1 MAQIDLTPESF
12 SVSYK
17 RDGQE
22 RHAVLDVLEM
32 RLLFEDLEAKHTLAR
47 RDGKVYATRAFLADA
62 ASELQKIGIE
72 GATVS
77 EAFQIWTNLGNV
89 VESIKKNT
97 NGESG
102 SE

>member
-1 MAQIDLTPESF
+1 MAQIDLTSESF

-22 RHAVLDVLEM
+22 RNATLDVLEM
-32 RLLFEDLEAKHTLAR
+32 RLVFEDLERKHALER
-47 RDGKVYATRAFLADA
+47 RDGQVYATRAFLSDV
-62 ASELQKIGIE
+62 ASELQKMGVD

-77 EAFQIWTNLGNV
+77 EAFQIWTKLGSV
-89 VESIKKNT
+89 IEAIKKNT